1 MTERTA
7 YRLSEVRTAL
17 GISRTTL
24 YRWIADGKIKV
35 THLCGRSFVMRED
48 HPAPP
53 VHVPTHVSAPDVAE
67 QNGTHRDRLKIVRS

>member
-7 YRLSEVRTAL
+7 YRLSEVRAAL

-24 YRWIADGKIKV
+24 YRWIDEGKIKV
-35 THLCGRSFVMRED
+35 TRLCGRSFVMRED

-53 VHVPTHVSAPDVAE
+53 VHVPVHVSAPDAAE
-67 QNGTHRDRLKIVRS
+67 QNETIRDRLKIVQP

>member
-7 YRLSEVRTAL
+7 YRLSEVRAAL

-24 YRWIADGKIKV
+24 YRWIGEGKIKV
-35 THLCGRSFVMRED
+35 TRLCGRSFVMRED

-53 VHVPTHVSAPDVAE
+53 VHVPTHVSTPDRTE
-67 QNGTHRDRLKIVRS
+67 QKRTDRDRLKIVRP